1 MRGVLLGLSSGAVCL
16 AYCAPVV
23 IPYLLGE
30 GRTIKGNYRILGLF
44 LIGRLSGYLIF
55 ALLAW
60 ILGLFLAEYRFY
72 REMFF
77 GASYIVLGGFLIHYC
92 FRKPEIF
99 CAAEYYKG
107 FLKNFCSAN
116 LFLPVFLGFLTG
128 INLCPPFL
136 LAFTSAASTVDLLG
150 SLAFFG
156 SFFLGTLVFFV
167 PIPLL
172 GLLKQNQV
180 SKWIGK
186 MAAGII
192 GSYYFLM
199 GILILIG
206 GIKQ

>member
-1 MRGVLLGLSSGAVCL
+1 MRGFLLGLSSGTVCL

-60 ILGLFLAEYRFY
+60 ALGLFLGEYQLY

-77 GASYIVLGGFLIHYC
+77 GTSYIVLGVFLIHYC
-92 FRKPEIF
+92 FRKPKGF

-107 FLKNFCSAN
+107 FLKNFCSEN
-116 LFLPVFLGFLTG
+116 RVLPVFLGFLTG

-136 LAFTSAASTVDLLG
+136 LAFTGAASTVDLFG
-150 SLAFFG
+150 ALAFFG

-167 PIPLL
+167 PIPLV
-172 GLLKQNQV
+172 GFLKRNEI
-180 SKWIGK
+180 SRFIGK
-186 MAAGII
+186 TAAGMI
-192 GSYYFLM
+192 GSYYFLS
-199 GILILIG
+199 GILIFVG